1 MVSDKQLAANRRN
14 AKRSTGPKTLAG
26 KSTAS
31 RNALRHGLSAPSTL
45 NVPLPLRYETLATV
59 LAAGRAPL
67 ADMARL
73 ATELR
78 LNLNQIENS
87 RLFQLRAAMVAMDT
101 SFPCPAGEDLEGKAV
116 LALSGETAQLERYVR
131 RLRSRLRKI
140 MKALNAN

>member
-14 AKRSTGPKTLAG
+14 AKRSTGPRTPAG

-31 RNALRHGLSAPSTL
+31 RNALRHGLSTPSTL
-45 NVPLPLRYETLATV
+45 NGPLPLRYETLATA

-73 ATELR
+73 AAELR

-101 SFPCPAGEDLEGKAV
+101 SFPCPGIEDLEGKAV
-116 LALSGETAQLERYVR
+116 LALAGEMVKLERYAR

-140 MKALNAN
+140 MKAIDAN

>member
-31 RNALRHGLSAPSTL
+31 RNALRHGLSTPSTL
-45 NVPLPLRYETLATV
+45 SGPLPLRYEKLATA
-59 LAAGRAPL
+59 LAAGRAPM

-73 ATELR
+73 AAELR
-78 LNLNQIENS
+78 FHLNQIENS

-101 SFPCPAGEDLEGKAV
+101 SFPCPGIEDLEGRAL
-116 LALSGETAQLERYVR
+116 LALAGEFAKLERYAR
-131 RLRSRLRKI
+131 RLRSRLRQV
-140 MKALNAN
+140 MKALDAS

>member
-14 AKRSTGPKTLAG
+14 AKRSTGPKTPAG

-31 RNALRHGLSAPSTL
+31 RNALRHGFSTPSTL
-45 NVPLPLRYETLATV
+45 NGPLPLRYETLATA
-59 LAAGRAPL
+59 LAAGRAPR

-73 ATELR
+73 AAELR

-101 SFPCPAGEDLEGKAV
+101 SFPCPGIENLEGQALLALAGEMAK
-116 LALSGETAQLERYVR
+116 LERYAR

-140 MKALNAN
+140 MKALDAN